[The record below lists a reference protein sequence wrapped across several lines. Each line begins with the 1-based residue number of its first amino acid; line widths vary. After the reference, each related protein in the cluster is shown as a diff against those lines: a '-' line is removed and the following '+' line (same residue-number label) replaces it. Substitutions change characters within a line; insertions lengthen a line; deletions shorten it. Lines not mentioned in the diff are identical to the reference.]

1 MAALNQ
7 ASRKLFWSDH
17 IHAWQSSGLSQSAYC
32 REHDLCAQ
40 KLSYW
45 KRKFLSSPVLVPRAA
60 NSGFVHIQ
68 IDEQSASNAVF
79 ELPLQFPDGTQLLG
93 IPAGNLTLIK
103 SLVEVLR

>member
-17 IHAWQSSGLSQSAYC
+17 IQAWQTSGLSQSAYC
-32 REHDLCAQ
+32 RQHDLCTQ

-45 KRKFLSSPVLVPRAA
+45 KRKILSSPLLVPQAA
-60 NSGFVHIQ
+60 NSGFARIQ
-68 IDEQSASNAVF
+68 VDEQSASNAVF
-79 ELPLQFPDGTQLLG
+79 ELSLQFPDGTQLLG
-93 IPAGNLTLIK
+93 IPADNLTLIK